1 MANINEIY
9 QSEFLR
15 ADQLGGQPRRAVI
28 EATTV
33 EVLGQGENAQQ
44 KLVLKFKGAKQ
55 RLPLNK
61 TNALSLASA
70 WGPNTDNW
78 IERKVELRPE
88 RVLFSGKMVDSIRL
102 HPAPAAPAAAPAAA
116 PVAAAAAHDGAE
128 PDGVATL
135 GDDLPWE
142 E

>member
-33 EVLGQGENAQQ
+33 EVLGQGEQAQQ
-44 KLVLKFKGAKQ
+44 KVVLKFKGAKQ

-61 TNALSLASA
+61 TNAMTLSDA
-70 WGPNTDNW
+70 WGPNSDNW
-78 IERKVELRPE
+78 IGRKIELRPE
-88 RVLFSGKMVDSIRL
+88 KVLYAGKMVDSIRT
-102 HPAPAAPAAAPAAA
+102 HPAPAAPAPAPAAHDD
-116 PVAAAAAHDGAE
+116 AASDGIGSLE
-128 PDGVATL
+128 EDV
-135 GDDLPWE
+135 PWE
-142 E
+142 N